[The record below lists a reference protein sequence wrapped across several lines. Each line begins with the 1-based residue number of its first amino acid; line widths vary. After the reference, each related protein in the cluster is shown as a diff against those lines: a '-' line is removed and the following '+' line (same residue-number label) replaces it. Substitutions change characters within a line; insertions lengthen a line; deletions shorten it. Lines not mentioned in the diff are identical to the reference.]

1 MTFGNGILSP
11 QDNLIIK
18 MKRVIIICEGDT
30 EKEFCTKLLSPYF
43 ASKNIFLQSPLIKK
57 SMGGIVKWSELLKQ
71 ILLHLKNDKTAFV
84 TTFIDYY
91 GLYAKY
97 QFPGWDDSIKI
108 ADKNSRMDFL
118 ERSMAESIDDD
129 YRHRCLPY
137 IQLHEFEGLLFNDI
151 KIFYEQI
158 PSNELIGK
166 DELKRTF
173 EDFENPEM
181 INDTRETSPSHRLMR
196 IINGYNKIVYGNIL
210 ADAIGL
216 ENIRNKSNRFNQW
229 LQKIENL

>member
-1 MTFGNGILSP
+1 
-11 QDNLIIK
+11 

-30 EKEFCTKLLSPYF
+30 EKEFCTKLLSTYF

-57 SMGGIVKWSELLKQ
+57 SMGGIVKWSELQKQ
-71 ILLHLKNDKTAFV
+71 ILLHLKNDKKAFV

-97 QFPGWDDSIKI
+97 QFPGWDDSMKI
-108 ADKNSRMDFL
+108 SDKNSRMDFL
-118 ERSMAESIDDD
+118 EKSMAESINDDLRRR
-129 YRHRCLPY
+129 YLPY
-137 IQLHEFEGLLFNDI
+137 IQLHEFEGLLFNNI

-158 PSNELIGK
+158 PSAELVGK
-166 DELKRTF
+166 DELKKTF
-173 EDFENPEM
+173 DDFENPEM

-196 IINGYNKIVYGNIL
+196 IVSGYNKIVYGNIL

-216 ENIRNKSNRFNQW
+216 ENIRSKSNRFNQW
-229 LQKIENL
+229 LQKIEDL